1 VQSHDAGYWREL
13 SVKLRGEGRLAEA
26 VTACRRALE
35 CSPDDARAWSELAHA
50 LRWSGNLDE
59 ARQAASK
66 ATEEGPE
73 LAGAWFNLGAVLV
86 AQSEAAQGIEAYH
99 KALALKPDFAEA
111 WSNLGGVLGA
121 QGRIAEEIDA
131 YRRALEINPRL
142 VPVWSNLGDALRA
155 AGQLD
160 EAITACRKAVEL
172 DAGFAA
178 AWNNLAGALREG
190 GKHEDT
196 VAASERALALN
207 PRLAEAWSNL
217 GAGLQG
223 LLRFD
228 DAINAYEQA
237 IALNPRSAEM
247 HFNLGATLEHSGRVE
262 AALPH
267 YRRALEIK
275 PDYTDA
281 RLSLA
286 FATLSL
292 GQFREGWELY
302 ESRWQRRN
310 NEPRR
315 YDFAPWSGELAQA
328 CRLLVW
334 GEQGIGDEIVY
345 GSMLPDFEGAAT
357 QVTLECDPRL
367 APLFA
372 RSFNHVRVVP
382 RQATPQLRADE
393 FDCQLPLASL
403 GRWLRPSFARFPRHG
418 GFLRADPDRTAEFR
432 SRLLAD
438 GGPTKRIV
446 GLSWYSANPKFG
458 ALKSQR
464 LLDWAGVLATRGA
477 KFLDLQYGDTSA
489 ERDGVEKA
497 LNISIEHFE
506 DVDLFRDMEGLAALI
521 AACDVV
527 ITVSNVTAHMA
538 GALGRPVWML
548 TPMARGKFW
557 YWFYGR
563 RDSPWYPSM
572 RIFAQQQPGSWRE
585 VLDEVARE
593 LSAFV
598 QSQ

>member
-1 VQSHDAGYWREL
+1 MQSHDAGYWREL
-13 SVKLRGEGRLAEA
+13 SVKLREEGRLDEA

-50 LRWSGNLDE
+50 LRWGGKLDE
-59 ARQAASK
+59 ARRAATK
-66 ATEEGPE
+66 AIEAGPE

-86 AQSEAAQGIEAYH
+86 AQNEAAQGVEAYH
-99 KALALKPDFAEA
+99 KALALQPDFAEA
-111 WSNLGGVLGA
+111 WSNLGGALGA
-121 QGRIAEEIDA
+121 QGRVAEEIDA

-142 VPVWSNLGDALRA
+142 VPVWSNFGDALRA
-155 AGQLD
+155 AGQFE

-172 DAGFAA
+172 DPRFAA
-178 AWNNLAGALREG
+178 AWNNLAGALRES
-190 GKHEDT
+190 GKHEEA

-223 LLRFD
+223 LQRFD
-228 DAINAYEQA
+228 EAIRAYERA

-247 HFNLGATLEHSGRVE
+247 HFNLGATLEHSGSVE
-262 AALPH
+262 AAVPH
-267 YRRALEIK
+267 YRRAMELK
-275 PDYTDA
+275 PGYTEA

-302 ESRWQRRN
+302 ESRWHRRN

-315 YDFAPWSGELAQA
+315 YDFAPWSGDLAQP

-334 GEQGIGDEIVY
+334 GEQGVGDEIVY
-345 GSMLPDFEGAAT
+345 ASMLLDFARAAT
-357 QVTLECDPRL
+357 QVTFECDPRL

-372 RSFNHVRVVP
+372 RSFSHVRIVP
-382 RQATPQLRADE
+382 KQATPQLKPED

-403 GRWLRPSFARFPRHG
+403 GRWLRPSFANFPRHG
-418 GFLRADPDRTAEFR
+418 GFLRADPERTAEFR

-438 GGPTKRIV
+438 GGRPNRIV

-458 ALKSQR
+458 TLKSQR
-464 LLDWAGVLATRGA
+464 LLDWARMLATPGA
-477 KFLDLQYGDTSA
+477 KFLDLQYGDTDA
-489 ERDGVEKA
+489 ERAGVEKA
-497 LNISIEHFE
+497 LNVSIEHFA
-506 DVDLFRDMEGLAALI
+506 DVDLFHDLEGLAALI
-521 AACDVV
+521 AACDMVL
-527 ITVSNVTAHMA
+527 TVSNVTAHMA

-572 RIFAQQQPGSWRE
+572 RIFTQQQPGSWRE
-585 VLDEVARE
+585 VLDEVAQE

-598 QSQ
+598 QRQ